1 MENEEKILAMLQEI
15 RADQLRAM
23 EMQKESF
30 ERQRKAI
37 ARSKIALWIAFPLVA
52 ICLLLW
58 VLELAF
64 GH

>member
-1 MENEEKILAMLQEI
+1 MENEENILAMLQEI

-23 EMQKESF
+23 EIQKESF

-37 ARSKIALWIAFPLVA
+37 ARSMIALWVAFPLVA

-64 GH
+64 V

>member
-1 MENEEKILAMLQEI
+1 
-15 RADQLRAM
+15 
-23 EMQKESF
+23 MQKESF